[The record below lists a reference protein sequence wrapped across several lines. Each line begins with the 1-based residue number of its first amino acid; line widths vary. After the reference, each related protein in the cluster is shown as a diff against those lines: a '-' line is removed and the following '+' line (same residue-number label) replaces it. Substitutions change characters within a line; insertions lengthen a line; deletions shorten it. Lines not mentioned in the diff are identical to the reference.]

1 MDKTWG
7 MTKKQKPKAEPKAKA
22 QTRSR
27 ALVPRSEH
35 PAKQAMR
42 ELLAARQEDRAARQV
57 MAEQIAE
64 LKALVISGQMP
75 VLPTAIADCTRM
87 LTILQAMHVTGELDE
102 NQFYNR
108 SDLKRV
114 GGILLV
120 DADAL
125 RVDYPNFN
133 EAVFEFYRIKAA
145 KPRKKDRAQLK
156 LLSQKTGN

>member
-1 MDKTWG
+1 V
-7 MTKKQKPKAEPKAKA
+7 KKPAKA
-22 QTRSR
+22 PAKKTRSR
-27 ALVPRSEH
+27 SVAVWSEH
-35 PAKQAMR
+35 PAKAVMR
-42 ELLAARQEDRAARQV
+42 ELLAARQEDRAARQA
-57 MAEQIAE
+57 MAEQVAALTAIVIA
-64 LKALVISGQMP
+64 GQAP
-75 VLPTAIADCTRM
+75 VLPTAIADCTKM

-108 SDLKRV
+108 SDLKKV

-133 EAVFEFYRIKAA
+133 EAVLEFYRIKAA
-145 KPRKKDRAQLK
+145 KPRKKDRARLQ